1 MKHSFLSFYK
11 YKDMDGI
18 YFEIWKR
25 VAKLKVSMSV
35 STTKYDVFF
44 FRFFIVI
51 GYSLIL
57 VLHMLNSLNFFLF
70 MLCVSWLITCTFIL
84 NFFQKDFRE
93 ALLEIYI
100 EKMFPFRALE
110 IEYEL
115 DDKKVRIF
123 YMKDDVSSSS
133 QFYYSAVPI
142 HLYNSFVCFFS
153 SMMHSWLISI
163 KWWALYS
170 IFKLVSL
177 GQQVWFI

>member
-1 MKHSFLSFYK
+1 MEHSFLSFYK

-70 MLCVSWLITCTFIL
+70 MLCVS
-84 NFFQKDFRE
+84 
-93 ALLEIYI
+93 
-100 EKMFPFRALE
+100 
-110 IEYEL
+110 
-115 DDKKVRIF
+115 
-123 YMKDDVSSSS
+123 
-133 QFYYSAVPI
+133 
-142 HLYNSFVCFFS
+142 
-153 SMMHSWLISI
+153 
-163 KWWALYS
+163 
-170 IFKLVSL
+170 
-177 GQQVWFI
+177 